1 MAARTDRVT
10 AWALAALLAAGCSSP
25 PTAPATPAVP
35 PAVEVPATPVAPV
48 AMEAAA
54 PASGTSQHAEP
65 AAPATAAI
73 SPATPPGTGEQA
85 THGQVDAAT
94 LPEDVRE
101 YIVKQRMCRHL
112 KAKADSGEG
121 SPQVA
126 AMICATANDAAWKA
140 LIRKYEGSDTVGS
153 VLLAERPLDS
163 AEPVQP

>member
-1 MAARTDRVT
+1 M
-10 AWALAALLAAGCSSP
+10 
-25 PTAPATPAVP
+25 PATG
-35 PAVEVPATPVAPV
+35 ERATD
-48 AMEAAA
+48 
-54 PASGTSQHAEP
+54 T
-65 AAPATAAI
+65 
-73 SPATPPGTGEQA
+73 
-85 THGQVDAAT
+85 QVDAAT

-140 LIRKYEGSDTVGS
+140 LIRKYQGNDTVGS

-163 AEPVQP
+163 AEPAQP